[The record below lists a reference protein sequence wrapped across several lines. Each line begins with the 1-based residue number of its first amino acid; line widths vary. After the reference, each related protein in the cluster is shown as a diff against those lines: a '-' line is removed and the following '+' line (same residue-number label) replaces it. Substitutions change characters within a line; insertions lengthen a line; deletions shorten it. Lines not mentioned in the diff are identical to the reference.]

1 MARLLAVA
9 AIGAAAFTQ
18 FHVSQA
24 EPQQTVVAQVVSKTE
39 AGSSDLSTL
48 PPLPEGTKT
57 VMGGVIRD
65 VDPVRDQF
73 NLKVF
78 GGGKSVK
85 ILFDPRTRVF
95 RDGKRISL
103 SDLQAAEH
111 ASVETTLDGSNIY
124 AVSIHMLS
132 QAPEGQCQGQVLDFD
147 PGSGNLTVSIALTR
161 EPIKLVVPR
170 GTPVARKGE
179 TIFVS
184 AHTGISDLVSG
195 DLVSIK
201 FKSGENGRGVATEV
215 AILATPGSTFVFSG
229 DISALDLHSGLL
241 VVTDPRDNGT
251 YQLHFDPRLFSS
263 ENLRLGDH
271 VRVTAR
277 FNGSQYEANEINPIQ
292 SKP

>member
-18 FHVSQA
+18 LNMAHA
-24 EPQQTVVAQVVSKTE
+24 GPRQTAVAQVVSKTE

-73 NLKVF
+73 QLKVF
-78 GGGKSVK
+78 GDGKPVK
-85 ILFDPRTRVF
+85 ILYDPRTRVF

-147 PGSGNLTVSIALTR
+147 PGSGNLTVSTALTR

-201 FKSGENGRGVATEV
+201 FKSGENDGRGVATEV
-215 AILATPGSTFVFSG
+215 AILATPGSSFVFSG
-229 DISALDLHSGLL
+229 DISALDISSGLL

-251 YQLHFDPRLFSS
+251 YRLHFNSRLFSS
-263 ENLRLGDH
+263 ENLHLGDH

-277 FNGSQYEANEINPIQ
+277 FNGSQYEASEINPI
-292 SKP
+292 